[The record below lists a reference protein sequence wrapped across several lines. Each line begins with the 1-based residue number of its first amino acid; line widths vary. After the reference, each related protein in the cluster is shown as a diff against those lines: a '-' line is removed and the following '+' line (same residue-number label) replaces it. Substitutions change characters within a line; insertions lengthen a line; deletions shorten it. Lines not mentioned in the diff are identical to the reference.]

1 MRRWSEKIAKRAT
14 RAQGSLPTAGP
25 RSVAT
30 WQPVNERK
38 RGVHAPLSERGG
50 EMDSESF
57 DRMMIALMGASPTD
71 ETQMGLLDRQPVIQI
86 LPDAN
91 VIKIGGQSFIDRGRA
106 AVFPLI
112 EEVVENLPRHKMIIG
127 TGAGTRARHAYSVG
141 LDLGMPTGVLS
152 VLGFFV
158 SVQNAKM
165 IHYLLAKHGIPA
177 LEPAQFA
184 QLPLYLAE
192 RQAVVSVGMP
202 PYAYWQPN
210 PDVGRI
216 PPHRTDAGCYLIS
229 EVFGARSMIY
239 VKDEDGLYTADP
251 KKDRNAKFIPKITVE
266 ELEKLDL
273 DDVVLERTVFQLM
286 KNARNRSSVQVING
300 LKKGNLTR
308 ALNGEPVGTIITA

>member
-1 MRRWSEKIAKRAT
+1 
-14 RAQGSLPTAGP
+14 
-25 RSVAT
+25 
-30 WQPVNERK
+30 
-38 RGVHAPLSERGG
+38 VHDAPLSEPESD
-50 EMDSESF
+50 EMDTEAF
-57 DRMMIALMGASPTD
+57 DRMTIALMGASPTD
-71 ETQMGLLDRQPVIQI
+71 ETAMGLLDRQPVVQI

-158 SVQNAKM
+158 SIQNAKM
-165 IHYLLAKHGIPA
+165 IQYLLAKHGVPSI
-177 LEPAQFA
+177 EPAQFA

-216 PPHRTDAGCYLIS
+216 PPHRTDTGCYLIS
-229 EVFGARSMIY
+229 EVLGARSMIY
-239 VKDEDGLYTADP
+239 VKDEEGLYTADP
-251 KKDRNAKFIPKITVE
+251 KKDRNAKFIPKITVD

-273 DDVVLERTVFQLM
+273 GDVVLERSVFQLM
-286 KNARNRSSVQVING
+286 RSARNRRSVQVING
-300 LKKGNLTR
+300 LKQGNLTR

>member
-1 MRRWSEKIAKRAT
+1 
-14 RAQGSLPTAGP
+14 
-25 RSVAT
+25 
-30 WQPVNERK
+30 
-38 RGVHAPLSERGG
+38 
-50 EMDSESF
+50 MDKEIL
-57 DRMMIALMGASPTD
+57 DRMTMALMGASPTD
-71 ETQMGLLDRQPVIQI
+71 DDKMASLDNQPVVQI

-91 VIKIGGQSFIDRGRA
+91 VVKIGGQSFIDRGRA

-112 EEVVENLPRHKMIIG
+112 DEIVENLPRHKMIIG

-141 LDLGMPTGVLS
+141 LDLGVPTGVLS

-158 SVQNAKM
+158 SIQNAKM
-165 IHYLLAKHGIPA
+165 IHYLLAKHGIPSI
-177 LEPAQFA
+177 EPAQFA

-192 RQAVVSVGMP
+192 RQACVCVGMP

-210 PDVGRI
+210 PTIGRI

-229 EVFGARSMIY
+229 EVLGARSMIF

-251 KKDRNAKFIPKITVE
+251 KKDRNARFIAKITVE

-273 DDVVLERTVFQLM
+273 VDVVLERTVFELM
-286 KNARNRSSVQVING
+286 KSAKHRRSVQVING